1 MLPKTRDQKWWIRH
15 VTNLINNCCLKK
27 VKKGDGNSHKGKN
40 VADKFWKL
48 YTFCNHTNFTSCFN
62 KNCKL
67 RSQVP
72 FLWKFII
79 SLTKM
84 LTLTE
89 NLALLGERIQF
100 SPVPTLTDI
109 ILRSLLSFE
118 RTIDLILLKKECP
131 WFFKNIVV
139 LEVFWKIRRPG
150 SVSRFFLY
158 CKYLKSCNFCRSRKK
173 MLDICIWVFV
183 FRIIRKLLS
192 FEFPKKNN

>member
-100 SPVPTLTDI
+100 WPVPTLTDI
-109 ILRSLLSFE
+109 ILRSLPSFE
-118 RTIDLILLKKECP
+118 HTVDLILLEKECP

-139 LEVFWKIRRPG
+139 LEVFWKIKMTW
-150 SVSRFFLY
+150 FLY
-158 CKYLKSCNFCRSRKK
+158 PDFSCILNISKAT
-173 MLDICIWVFV
+173 IFV
-183 FRIIRKLLS
+183 ELESKCWIFVS
-192 FEFPKKNN
+192 EFLYSV